1 MEHKQEQ
8 RLSKLK
14 LSETLFALSQARVE
28 ACANALKN
36 CQIMV
41 VFKKFKGKPLP
52 WKIKFK
58 TSKEKPLSWYI
69 ASKI

>member
-41 VFKKFKGKPLP
+41 VFKKGGKNYYLEKLNL
-52 WKIKFK
+52 KIQRKNHYLEFLK
-58 TSKEKPLSWYI
+58 STI
-69 ASKI
+69 